1 MSTYL
6 VIGVGDVHGG
16 DAQEVNEGCIV
27 AASTQRAQPVGRK
40 TMGLEATGP
49 SDLPTPV
56 PAPAPGSP
64 GDQAVH
70 GTAIVRI
77 PDPVVIDAES
87 AGAWRGDL
95 QGGEPSLG
103 AGPSSDPTASGCTT
117 QPTPLHLFSCR
128 EDDALDW
135 GRPLHPQGGVG
146 CGRIRERLYPGPSPF
161 ISLIPSQT
169 SCPPHTKHRDV
180 HVDVGH
186 GALLQLAEE
195 LLWREGQ
202 CQPGAAPPWGSP
214 LSPACSLTSV
224 NSVEPMSPNSS
235 APQLANTIDL
245 RGRQVPGKG
254 GVKG

>member
-1 MSTYL
+1 MEQGTHLEDGGVSTHL

-77 PDPVVIDAES
+77 PDPVVVDAES

-103 AGPSSDPTASGCTT
+103 LAPPQTQQQAGAPPNPLPSTCLAAEKTT
-117 QPTPLHLFSCR
+117 LWT
-128 EDDALDW
+128 
-135 GRPLHPQGGVG
+135 GGVPCTLREALAVG
-146 CGRIRERLYPGPSPF
+146 GSEKDSIRAP
-161 ISLIPSQT
+161 
-169 SCPPHTKHRDV
+169 
-180 HVDVGH
+180 
-186 GALLQLAEE
+186 ALSFLSFPV
-195 LLWREGQ
+195 R
-202 CQPGAAPPWGSP
+202 PVAPPYR
-214 LSPACSLTSV
+214 T
-224 NSVEPMSPNSS
+224 
-235 APQLANTIDL
+235 L
-245 RGRQVPGKG
+245 RCPR
-254 GVKG
+254 

>member
-1 MSTYL
+1 MEQGTHLEDGGVSTHL

-77 PDPVVIDAES
+77 PDPVVVDAES
-87 AGAWRGDL
+87 AGAWCGDL

-169 SCPPHTKHRDV
+169 SCPPIPNT
-180 HVDVGH
+180 
-186 GALLQLAEE
+186 E
-195 LLWREGQ
+195 
-202 CQPGAAPPWGSP
+202 
-214 LSPACSLTSV
+214 
-224 NSVEPMSPNSS
+224 MST
-235 APQLANTIDL
+235 LM
-245 RGRQVPGKG
+245 
-254 GVKG
+254 